1 VSIDLSQIIAIN
13 RGRLG
18 LDPIDTARDQKFS
31 LESGASHRL
40 CVYGLMGPDGPDA
53 HILQPYGG
61 TWAKVTF
68 PGYIQ
73 HAGACLINGEC
84 PGLAWTPTG
93 EQNNGHLLDAAAL
106 IDAWSKLG
114 SHEGKDLVRLL
125 TPVQPN
131 GAGDALVANIYG
143 SRDASRAQLL
153 MLDGMNVHDDAD
165 FRV

>member
-1 VSIDLSQIIAIN
+1 MSIDLSQIIAVN

-31 LESGASHRL
+31 LQSGASHRL

-53 HILQPYGG
+53 HVLKPYGG
-61 TWAKVTF
+61 TWADVTF

-73 HAGACLINGEC
+73 NAGACLINGEC

-93 EQNNGHLLDAAAL
+93 EQNSGHVLDAAAL
-106 IDAWSKLG
+106 ADAWLTLDA
-114 SHEGKDLVRLL
+114 HEGNDLVRLL
-125 TPVQPN
+125 TPVQMSAG
-131 GAGDALVANIYG
+131 GASFAANIYA

-165 FRV
+165 FRL